1 MTGGVWIGI
10 DVGTQSARAI
20 AADYSGS
27 VLATSVNSLQSSR
40 RAGREHVQDPEE
52 WWAAVCACCREVMAT
67 VPAEDIQGIAIDAT
81 SGTILLTD
89 EKLRPIT
96 EALMYDD
103 GRAEGEAREVAEAG
117 GALWDEFGYRIQPSW
132 ALPKLLWLWRNRV
145 EDPTG
150 LRLTHQNDF
159 IQNRLAGQRIATDS
173 SNSLK
178 SGYDLVRQQWP
189 HAVFA
194 KLGLPEAIFPEV
206 VRPGSLLGHVSQ
218 EAGEQTGLP
227 AGLSILAGMT
237 DGCAAQ
243 IAASG
248 VQTGS
253 WNSVLGT
260 TLVVKGVTEQRL
272 NDPLGVVYSH
282 RAPDGKWLPGGA
294 SSTGAGSIAKHFR
307 KEELNQLG
315 LAAAERGPS
324 PVVLYP
330 LHAAGERFPFTAP
343 QAEGFQLD
351 EPKDEVE
358 LYRAI
363 LQGVAFVER
372 LSFDYLK
379 LLGAPLSGAISISGG
394 SVRSALWNQIRADVL
409 GRTLTIPAVTEP
421 AFGMAI
427 LASSYGSSLAQAA
440 ARMIS
445 SGSTIDPVRPFAET
459 YGESYRRLL
468 RALEE
473 RGWLP
478 AELAAYSIGQIEL

>member
-1 MTGGVWIGI
+1 MTDGVWIGM
-10 DVGTQSARAI
+10 DVGTQSVRAI
-20 AADYSGS
+20 AADGSGS
-27 VLATSVNSLQSSR
+27 VVATGVQSLQSSR
-40 RAGREHVQDPEE
+40 RNGCEHVQNPEE
-52 WWAAVCACCREVMAT
+52 WWAAVCACCREIAAA
-67 VPAEDIQGIAIDAT
+67 VPAEDLHGIAVDAT
-81 SGTILLTD
+81 SGTILMTD
-89 EKLRPIT
+89 EKLRPAT

-103 GRAEGEAREVAEAG
+103 GRAESEAREVAEAS
-117 GALWDEFGYRIQPSW
+117 GALWAEFGYRIQPSW

-145 EDPTG
+145 DDPAG

-159 IQNRLAGQRIATDS
+159 IQNRLAGQRIATDW

-178 SGYDLVRQQWP
+178 TGYDLVRQEWP
-189 HAVFA
+189 HEVFA
-194 KLGLPEAIFPEV
+194 KLGLPEQIFPTV
-206 VRPGSLLGHVSQ
+206 VPPGSLLGHVAQ
-218 EAGEQTGLP
+218 QAAAETGLP
-227 AGLSILAGMT
+227 AGLPILAGMT

-272 NDPLGVVYSH
+272 ADPLGVVYSH
-282 RAPDGKWLPGGA
+282 RAPEGQWLPGGA
-294 SSTGAGSIAKHFR
+294 SSTGAGSVAKHFR
-307 KEELNQLG
+307 KEDLEELG
-315 LAAAERGPS
+315 SAAAKRGPS
-324 PVVLYP
+324 SAVLYP
-330 LHAAGERFPFTAP
+330 LHATGERFPFTAP

-351 EPKDEVE
+351 GPRDDAE

-394 SVRSALWNQIRADVL
+394 AVRSALWNQIRADVM

-427 LASSYGSSLAQAA
+427 LASSHDSSLSQRT

-445 SGSTIDPVRPFAET
+445 SGSTIDPVFPFAET

-478 AELAAYSIGQIEL
+478 AELAAYSIGQIEV

>member
-1 MTGGVWIGI
+1 MMGDVWIGI
-10 DVGTQSARAI
+10 DMGTQSVRAI
-20 AADYSGS
+20 AADGSGT
-27 VLATSVNSLQSSR
+27 VVATGVQSLQSSQR
-40 RAGREHVQDPEE
+40 SGREHVQNPEE
-52 WWAAVCACCREVMAT
+52 WWAAVCACCREITGA
-67 VPAEDIQGIAIDAT
+67 VPRQDLQGIAIDAT

-89 EKLRPIT
+89 EKLRPAT

-103 GRAEGEAREVAEAG
+103 GRAEAEAREVAEAG
-117 GALWDEFGYRIQPSW
+117 GPLWAEFGYRIQPSW

-150 LRLTHQNDF
+150 LRVTHQNDF
-159 IQNRLAGQRIATDS
+159 IQNRLAGQRIATDW

-178 SGYDLVRQQWP
+178 TGYDLVRQQWP
-189 HAVFA
+189 HEVFA
-194 KLGLPEAIFPEV
+194 KLGLPERIFPEIV
-206 VRPGSLLGHVSQ
+206 PPGSLLGHVSQ
-218 EAGEQTGLP
+218 EAAGQTGLP
-227 AGLSILAGMT
+227 AGLPMLAGMT

-243 IAASG
+243 IAASA

-260 TLVVKGVTEQRL
+260 TLVVMGVTEQRL
-272 NDPLGVVYSH
+272 DDPLGVVYSH
-282 RAPDGKWLPGGA
+282 RAPEGKWLPGGA

-307 KEELNQLG
+307 KEDLDELG
-315 LAAAERGPS
+315 SAAAKRGPS
-324 PVVLYP
+324 SVVLYP
-330 LHAAGERFPFTAP
+330 LHATGERFPFTAP

-351 EPKDEVE
+351 HPQDETE

-421 AFGMAI
+421 SFGMAI
-427 LASSYGSSLAQAA
+427 LASSHDSSLSQRAA
-440 ARMIS
+440 LMIS
-445 SGSTIDPVRPFAET
+445 SGSTIDPVLPFAET

-473 RGWLP
+473 RGWLRP
-478 AELAAYSIGQIEL
+478 ELAAYSIGQIEL